1 MKKYFTTVI
10 IVFFCSACFVG
21 CAVYST
27 VTTNKWLEYEL
38 PPSKIVKNGRFFLKE
53 NYLTVH
59 RFLFLLMKKLMM
71 MQDFIM
77 LYYGKILG
85 GN

>member
-1 MKKYFTTVI
+1 M
-10 IVFFCSACFVG
+10 
-21 CAVYST
+21 
-27 VTTNKWLEYEL
+27 
-38 PPSKIVKNGRFFLKE
+38 GRFFLKE

-59 RFLFLLMKKLMM
+59 RFLFLLMKKLMK